1 MMKSNPEKAIDH
13 SVSIQDAAYNLFG
26 DMLLEKETKE
36 ICEEIES
43 EKGTKAEADMKDFF
57 THNEQKHLQIIERN
71 CHGGKGGLIGHFHIL
86 QRIAQIAA
94 VLIVCLAL
102 AGGIA
107 LAASPYVRTQ
117 IMRLLANVTPE
128 YTELDFSVEKE
139 MNIPSDWQG
148 IYYLGVV
155 PENAHIC
162 YLDSDEAVSC
172 VNYSFEASPDNWI
185 LSFAEYDDEIY
196 TRIDTEDAGQINSII
211 NGKEVSITE
220 KDGLITVYWNDGQR
234 LLVLQTQNSSMSETI
249 TYVSNVIMVK

>member
-1 MMKSNPEKAIDH
+1 MMKSNPEKMKH
-13 SVSIQDAAYNLFG
+13 SVSIQESAYDLFG
-26 DMLLEKETKE
+26 DMLLEKEVKE

-43 EKGTKAEADMKDFF
+43 EKGTKAEDAMKDFF
-57 THNEQKHLQIIERN
+57 IRNEQKHLQIIERN
-71 CHGGKGGLIGHFHIL
+71 CHGGKGGLIGHSLVFQKIV
-86 QRIAQIAA
+86 QTAA
-94 VLIVCLAL
+94 VLIVCLAF

-107 LAASPYVRTQ
+107 LATSPYVRTQ
-117 IMRLLANVTPE
+117 IMWLLAKVTPE

-185 LSFAEYDDEIY
+185 LSFAEYDDEVY

-211 NGKEVSITE
+211 NGKRYQSR
-220 KDGLITVYWNDGQR
+220 KKMD
-234 LLVLQTQNSSMSETI
+234 
-249 TYVSNVIMVK
+249 

>member
-1 MMKSNPEKAIDH
+1 MMKSNPEKIKH
-13 SVSIQDAAYNLFG
+13 SVSIQDSAYDLFG

-43 EKGTKAEADMKDFF
+43 EKGTKAEDAMKDFF
-57 THNEQKHLQIIERN
+57 IRNEQKHLQIIERN
-71 CHGGKGGLIGHFHIL
+71 CHGGKGGLIGHSHVFQKIV
-86 QRIAQIAA
+86 QTAA
-94 VLIVCLAL
+94 VLIVCLAF

-107 LAASPYVRTQ
+107 LATSPYVRTQ
-117 IMRLLANVTPE
+117 IMRLLAKVTPE

-185 LSFAEYDDEIY
+185 LSFAEYDDEVY

-220 KDGLITVYWNDGQR
+220 KGGLITVYWNDGQR

>member
-1 MMKSNPEKAIDH
+1 MKKSNPEKKEH
-13 SVSIQDAAYNLFG
+13 SVSIQDSAYDLFG
-26 DMLLEKETKE
+26 DMLLKKETKE

-57 THNEQKHLQIIERN
+57 IRNEQKHLQIIERN
-71 CHGGKGGLIGHFHIL
+71 CHDGKGSLIGHFHIF
-86 QRIAQIAA
+86 QRTAQTAA
-94 VLIVCLAL
+94 MLIVCLAL

-148 IYYLGVV
+148 TYYPGVV
-155 PENAHIC
+155 PEKSHISF
-162 YLDSDEAVSC
+162 LESNEVFSR
-172 VNYSFEASPDNWI
+172 VTYSIEASQNGWI
-185 LSFAEYDDEIY
+185 LSFSEYDDEVY

-220 KDGLITVYWNDGQR
+220 KDGLITMYWNDGQR
-234 LLVLQTQNSSMSETI
+234 LLVLQTQNSSMPETI

>member
-1 MMKSNPEKAIDH
+1 MRQSNPEKMKH
-13 SVSIQDAAYNLFG
+13 SVSIQDSAYDLFG
-26 DMLLEKETKE
+26 DMLLEKEVKE

-57 THNEQKHLQIIERN
+57 IRNEQKHLQIIERN
-71 CHGGKGGLIGHFHIL
+71 CHGGKGSLIRHFHVL
-86 QRIAQIAA
+86 QRIAQTAA

-148 IYYLGVV
+148 IYYPGVV
-155 PENAHIC
+155 PEKSH
-162 YLDSDEAVSC
+162 VSFLESNE
-172 VNYSFEASPDNWI
+172 VFSRVTYSIEASQNGWI
-185 LSFAEYDDEIY
+185 LSFSEYDDEVY
-196 TRIDTEDAGQINSII
+196 TRIDTEDADQINSII

-234 LLVLQTQNSSMSETI
+234 LLVLQTQNSSMPETI

>member
-1 MMKSNPEKAIDH
+1 MMKSNPEKKEH
-13 SVSIQDAAYNLFG
+13 SVSIQDSAYDLFG

-43 EKGTKAEADMKDFF
+43 EKGTKDEVAMRDFF
-57 THNEQKHLQIIERN
+57 IRNEQKHLQIIERN
-71 CHGGKGGLIGHFHIL
+71 CHDGKGGLTGHSHAF

-107 LAASPYVRTQ
+107 LSASSYVRTQ
-117 IMRLLANVTPE
+117 VMRLLADVTPK
-128 YTELDFSVEKE
+128 YTELNFSVEKE

-148 IYYLGVV
+148 TYYPGVV
-155 PENAHIC
+155 PEKSHISF
-162 YLDSDEAVSC
+162 LESNDVFSRVT
-172 VNYSFEASPDNWI
+172 YSTKASQNGWI
-185 LSFAEYDDEIY
+185 LSFSEYDDEVY
-196 TRIDTEDAGQINSII
+196 TRIDTEDADQINSII

-220 KDGLITVYWNDGQR
+220 KDGLITMYWNDGQR
-234 LLVLQTQNSSMSETI
+234 LLVLQTQNSSMPETI

>member
-1 MMKSNPEKAIDH
+1 MVKSNPEKMEH
-13 SVSIQDAAYNLFG
+13 SVSIQDSAYDLFG

-43 EKGTKAEADMKDFF
+43 EKGTKDEIAMKDFF
-57 THNEQKHLQIIERN
+57 IRNEQKHLQIIERN
-71 CHGGKGGLIGHFHIL
+71 CHGGKGSLIGHFHVF
-86 QRIAQIAA
+86 QRTAQTAA
-94 VLIVCLAL
+94 MLIVCLAL

-117 IMRLLANVTPE
+117 IMRLLAKVTPE

-155 PENAHIC
+155 PEKSYVSFLESNEVFSRVT
-162 YLDSDEAVSC
+162 YLT
-172 VNYSFEASPDNWI
+172 EASRNGWI
-185 LSFAEYDDEIY
+185 LSFSEYDDEVY
-196 TRIDTEDAGQINSII
+196 TRIDTEYADQINSII

-234 LLVLQTQNSSMSETI
+234 LLVLQTQNSSMPETI

>member
-1 MMKSNPEKAIDH
+1 MMKSNPEIIMDH
-13 SVSIQDAAYNLFG
+13 SVSIQDSAYDLFG

-43 EKGTKAEADMKDFF
+43 EKGTKAEAAMKDFF
-57 THNEQKHLQIIERN
+57 IRNEQKHLQIIERN
-71 CHGGKGGLIGHFHIL
+71 CHGGKGSLIRHFHVL
-86 QRIAQIAA
+86 QRIAQTAA

-117 IMRLLANVTPE
+117 IMRLLANVTPK
-128 YTELDFSVEKE
+128 YTELDFSIEKE
-139 MNIPSDWQG
+139 TNIPAEWQG
-148 IYYLGVV
+148 MYYPGVV
-155 PENAHIC
+155 PENAHVC

-172 VNYSFEASPDNWI
+172 VNYSLEASPDNWI
-185 LSFAEYDDEIY
+185 LSFSEYDYEVY
-196 TRIDTEDAGQINSII
+196 TRIDTEDTDQINSII

-220 KDGLITVYWNDGQR
+220 KDGLITVYWNDGQH

-249 TYVSNVIMVK
+249 TYVSNVIMIK

>member
-1 MMKSNPEKAIDH
+1 MMKSNPEKMKH
-13 SVSIQDAAYNLFG
+13 SVSIQDSAYDLFG

-43 EKGTKAEADMKDFF
+43 EKGTKAEDAMKDFF
-57 THNEQKHLQIIERN
+57 IRNEQKHLQIIERN
-71 CHGGKGGLIGHFHIL
+71 CHGGKGGLIGHSHVFQKIV
-86 QRIAQIAA
+86 QTAA
-94 VLIVCLAL
+94 VLIVCLAF

-107 LAASPYVRTQ
+107 LATSPYVRTQ
-117 IMRLLANVTPE
+117 IMRLLAKVTPE

-196 TRIDTEDAGQINSII
+196 ARIDTEDAGQINSII